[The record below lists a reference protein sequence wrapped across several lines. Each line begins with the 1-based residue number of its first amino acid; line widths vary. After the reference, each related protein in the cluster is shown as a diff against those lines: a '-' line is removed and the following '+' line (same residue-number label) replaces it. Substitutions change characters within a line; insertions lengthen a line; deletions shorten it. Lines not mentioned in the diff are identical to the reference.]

1 MIRQALKAWR
11 TATKNLLT
19 ATKEV
24 DEEQRDAS
32 IATIEKLLDERE
44 QLKGGI
50 VAPFTKEEEALG
62 QELVRLEQE
71 LQTKLAL
78 FTKRIRTDILQA
90 QSKKTHM
97 KEYVNPYGHVGRD
110 GTYYDTKQ

>member
-1 MIRQALKAWR
+1 MIRQVLLAWR
-11 TATKNLLT
+11 TATENLLD
-19 ATKEV
+19 AAKNV

-32 IATIEKLLDERE
+32 IAAIEKLLDERE
-44 QLKGGI
+44 KLKDGI
-50 VAPFTKEEEALG
+50 AAPFTKEEEALG
-62 QELVRLEQE
+62 QELMALEKE

-78 FTKRIRTDILQA
+78 FTKRIRTDIMQA

-97 KEYVNPYGHVGRD
+97 QEYVNPYSNVGRG